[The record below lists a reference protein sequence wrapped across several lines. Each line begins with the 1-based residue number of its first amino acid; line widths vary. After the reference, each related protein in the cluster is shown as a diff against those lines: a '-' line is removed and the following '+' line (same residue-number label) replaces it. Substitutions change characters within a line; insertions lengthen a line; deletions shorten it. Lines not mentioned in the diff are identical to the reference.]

1 MNNLI
6 TQAGEMRLDGVPN
19 DAIKAINPVFCIIL
33 GPLLQRFLYPGF
45 RKAGIRF
52 GPIAR
57 MTWAF
62 VTMSGSMAFAAV
74 VQKLVYSRGPCYEKP
89 LVCEASDGG
98 RIGNDIS
105 VWVQI
110 PIFFFLGLA
119 EILGFTTLAEY
130 SYSEAPTNMRT
141 LVQSLVQV
149 SSGIGSALGMAVSPL
164 SKDPKV
170 LYLYTAL
177 AATMVVVASGFWV
190 VFHRYDRNRN

>member
-1 MNNLI
+1 
-6 TQAGEMRLDGVPN
+6 MRLDGVPN

-33 GPLLQRFLYPGF
+33 GPLLQRFLYPGL

-62 VTMSGSMAFAAV
+62 VTMSGSMAFAAG

-141 LVQSLVQV
+141 LVQFLGTGELRHRFCPWHGSVSTFQGSKSPISLH
-149 SSGIGSALGMAVSPL
+149 GIGSDNGRGGVRLLGGL
-164 SKDPKV
+164 SQIRQKSELK
-170 LYLYTAL
+170 
-177 AATMVVVASGFWV
+177 
-190 VFHRYDRNRN
+190 